1 MKIVLDTNVLVAAQ
15 ASHGLAGAVFELCL
29 REHAIVISTEIL
41 RELADGMLKK
51 IGTPPSIVAGMI
63 ELLQRIAEVHEPR
76 PIPPG
81 SCRDADDLHI
91 LGLAVAAHADR
102 IISGDEDLL
111 VLGSFRGIP
120 IVSPRQFWEAERRSK
135 PFVHEA
141 PRPSF
146 GRTRSAKRGTRARHE
161 APR

>member
-1 MKIVLDTNVLVAAQ
+1 MKIVLDTNVLIAAH
-15 ASHGLAGAVFELCL
+15 ASHGLASAVFELCL
-29 REHAIVISTEIL
+29 REQTIIISTEIL
-41 RELADGMLKK
+41 RELADGLLKK
-51 IGTPPSIVAGMI
+51 IGVPPSIAAAII
-63 ELLQRIAEVHEPR
+63 ELLQRTAKIHKPI

-91 LGLAVAAHADR
+91 FGLAVAARADR

-120 IVSPRQFWEAERRSK
+120 IVSPRQFWDAERQPK

-141 PRPSF
+141 PRPSY
-146 GRTRSAKRGTRARHE
+146 GRSRTGKRRT
-161 APR
+161 